1 MGIGIFLTPVE
12 MARSLASPGWVFAML
27 GVAGL
32 MAACGALCY
41 GELAARFPE
50 AGGPYVY
57 LRSAYGG
64 GVAFLYGWQCL
75 LVMDPGLTAALAV
88 GSAEYAAF
96 LTPLPARGQTLLAMT
111 LILLLAGLT
120 ALGTRLAAGVLVAV
134 TLLKVGA
141 LLAIVGWGF
150 LSGAADVGR
159 LTPLFGRG
167 AAGEPLAAGLAGG
180 FVSAFFCYGGWWE
193 ASKMAGE
200 VRRPARNLPLAFVG
214 GVAAVAAL
222 YLAASAVFLAVLPPG
237 EAASPELTAPLL
249 GERLFGPAGGRILAA
264 AVLLSAVGSLGAVVL
279 ASPRLYV
286 ALAADGL
293 FPKALGGPSRRLGT
307 PLAAIAVQAVLACAL
322 VALGTF
328 GGIVAYFVFPTLAFI
343 TLSVASILVLPAP
356 PAGSFRAPGRR
367 SLAGLFIALA
377 AVLLVLVAV
386 GRPASAAAGTVVVA
400 LGIPVYAVLRRRS
413 TRAQP
418 LGSRTMPSK
427 PKL

>member
-12 MARSLASPGWVFAML
+12 MACSLASPGWVFAMF
-27 GVAGL
+27 GITGL

-88 GSAEYAAF
+88 GSAQYAAY
-96 LTPLPARGQTLLAMT
+96 LTPLSPRGETSLAMA
-111 LILLLAGLT
+111 LILLLAVLT
-120 ALGTRLAAGVLVAV
+120 ALGTRLAAGVLVV
-134 TLLKVGA
+134 LTLLKVGA

-150 LSGAADVGR
+150 LSGAADAGR
-159 LTPLFGRG
+159 LTPLFARG
-167 AAGEPLAAGLAGG
+167 AAAEPLAAGLAGG

-200 VRRPARNLPLAFVG
+200 VRRPARTLPLAFVG
-214 GVAAVAAL
+214 GVATVAAL
-222 YLAASAVFLAVLPPG
+222 YIAASAVFLAVLPPG

-264 AVLLSAVGSLGAVVL
+264 TVLLSAVGSLAAVVL

-293 FPKALGGPSRRLGT
+293 FPKPFGTPSRRLRT
-307 PLAAIAVQAVLACAL
+307 PLAAIAVQASLACTL
-322 VALGTF
+322 VVLGTF
-328 GGIVAYFVFPTLAFI
+328 GGIVAYFVFTTVVFV
-343 TLSVASILVLPAP
+343 TLSVASIFVLPAP

-367 SLAGLFIALA
+367 SIAGLFIALA
-377 AVLLVLVAV
+377 AVVLVLVAA
-386 GRPASAAAGTVVVA
+386 GRPVSAAAGAVVVA
-400 LGIPVYAVLRRRS
+400 FGIPVYAVLRWRS
-413 TRAQP
+413 TQTRP
-418 LGSRTMPSK
+418 VGSGLRRKGP
-427 PKL
+427 